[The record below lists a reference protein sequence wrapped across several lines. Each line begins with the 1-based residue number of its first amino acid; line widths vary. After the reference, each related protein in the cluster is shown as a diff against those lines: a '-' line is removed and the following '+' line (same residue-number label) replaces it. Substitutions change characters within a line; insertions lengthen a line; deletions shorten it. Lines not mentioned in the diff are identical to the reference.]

1 MSPWEMK
8 QHIDYVLDHAPP
20 EARVGE
26 VERRLDRFL
35 AGWHAAWAQFGTSDE
50 GLPTYQAL
58 IHQMRAEL
66 ASLNAQQ
73 VKLQNEQGLGFV
85 LEALVLWNAVAPPAM
100 QQPVRAQ

>member
-1 MSPWEMK
+1 M
-8 QHIDYVLDHAPP
+8 
-20 EARVGE
+20 
-26 VERRLDRFL
+26 DRFL